1 MSKYRVTHSPPGSVD
16 ATDEEVEANVVR
28 PIDAGDSHFLA
39 FIWVDITGDDDIRLI
54 LPASTVYRIEK
65 VD

>member
-16 ATDEEVEANVVR
+16 TVDEEVEANAVR

-39 FIWVDITGDDDIRLI
+39 FVQLDPGAAEDARLL
-54 LPASTVYRIEK
+54 LPAATIYRVEK
-65 VD
+65 IG